1 MSREREKILRMVADG
16 TITPDEAEQLLNR
29 LDPEAPTAVA
39 EPSTEPGERPTGPI
53 KYLRVVINGGD
64 DKVNVRVPI
73 ALIRTGI
80 KLSTLMPNDASEHLR
95 QKGIDLGRLNELD
108 GDELM
113 DALRELWVEVE
124 SEDGATICVFCE

>member
-80 KLSTLMPNDASEHLR
+80 KLTTLMPQNASEHLSEH
-95 QKGIDLGRLNELD
+95 GIDLGRFSELD
-108 GDELM
+108 GDELIE
-113 DALRELWVEVE
+113 ALRELWVEIE
-124 SEDGATICVFCE
+124 SEDGDTIKVFCE

>member
-16 TITPDEAEQLLNR
+16 TITPDEAEQLLHR

-39 EPSTEPGERPTGPI
+39 EPSTEPGDRPRGPI

-80 KLSTLMPNDASEHLR
+80 KLSTLMPRDASEHLR

-108 GDELM
+108 GDELT

-124 SEDGATICVFCE
+124 SEDGDTIRVFCE

>member
-95 QKGIDLGRLNELD
+95 EKGIDLGRLNELD

-124 SEDGATICVFCE
+124 SEDGDTIRVFCE

>member
-16 TITPDEAEQLLNR
+16 TITPDEAEQLLHR

-39 EPSTEPGERPTGPI
+39 EPSTEPGARPRGPI

-80 KLSTLMPNDASEHLR
+80 KLSTLMPTDASEHLR

-108 GDELM
+108 GDELT

-124 SEDGATICVFCE
+124 SEDGDTIRVFCE

>member
-29 LDPEAPTAVA
+29 LDPGAPTAVA
-39 EPSTEPGERPTGPI
+39 EPSTERGERSPGPI

-64 DKVNVRVPI
+64 DNVNVRVPI

-124 SEDGATICVFCE
+124 SEDGDTIRVFCE